1 MVLHRADAL
10 WQPGRSDALRKL
22 KPVQDEEA
30 QGVGHLPGKG
40 RLQGR
45 LGALLV

>member
-1 MVLHRADAL
+1 MPGGEGLVLHRADAL

-30 QGVGHLPGKG
+30 QVVGAFAG
-40 RLQGR
+40 
-45 LGALLV
+45 